1 MPTLNPRLTVT
12 LSPSMSAVLSRLTEM
27 TGQSKSSIIAEVL
40 QGTQPVM
47 ERMIQVLEAADKAKN
62 ALRKEVSSGF
72 EEAETALNEQLG
84 LTMDMFHKASGD
96 LIENMETISR
106 RGAKKGSGG
115 GTRSASPPSLPPTQ
129 PPYLTGGSQTL
140 FNTKKTTKKSIS
152 KAVKT
157 ASKPSNSKAKG

>member
-12 LSPSMSAVLSRLTEM
+12 LSPSMSAVLSRLNEI

-62 ALRKEVSSGF
+62 ALRREVSEGF
-72 EEAETALNEQLG
+72 EEAETALNAQLG

-96 LIENMETISR
+96 LIQNMESISR

-115 GTRSASPPSLPPTQ
+115 GTRSAAPPSLPTTQ
-129 PPYLTGGSQTL
+129 PPYLTGGSQTPIV
-140 FNTKKTTKKSIS
+140 TKKTIKKVIP
-152 KAVKT
+152 KALKT
-157 ASKPSNSKAKG
+157 ASKASKTKARG

>member
-12 LSPSMSAVLSRLTEM
+12 LSPSLSAVLSRLNEI

-62 ALRKEVSSGF
+62 ALRKEVSEGF
-72 EEAETALNEQLG
+72 EEAETALNHQLG
-84 LTMDMFHKASGD
+84 LTMDMFQKASGD

-106 RGAKKGSGG
+106 RGAKKGSAG
-115 GTRSASPPSLPPTQ
+115 GTRSASPASLRPTQ
-129 PPYLTGGSQTL
+129 PPYLTGGSQTSFL
-140 FNTKKTTKKSIS
+140 TKKTTKKVIP
-152 KAVKT
+152 KEART
-157 ASKPSNSKAKG
+157 ASKASKSKGRG